1 MSSILVVNEG
11 FGVPLSEII
20 KLKHKIAKE
29 RKEKE
34 GHEQSRTESSS

>member
-1 MSSILVVNEG
+1 MSSILVVDEG

-29 RKEKE
+29 RKEKQDHGQNRKE
-34 GHEQSRTESSS
+34 DK